1 MRSAPRSILFTLAAA
16 CWLAA
21 GPGGLTV
28 REVLVCRHH
37 AAHHTAGHHPASPAD
52 GPCFCDQMAGALDL
66 AVSTAVPT
74 PLAPPLSSLPPVAAP
89 SPLSRVPSPQS
100 PAFPPVPPP
109 PNALGWLEPL
119 ATYNPER
126 YVCAERRGSPCC
138 AASR

>member
-52 GPCFCDQMAGALDL
+52 GPCFCDQMAGALHL
-66 AVSTAVPT
+66 AVSTAVPP
-74 PLAPPLSSLPPVAAP
+74 PLAPPLSILPPVAAP
-89 SPLSRVPSPQS
+89 SPLSRVPRDRKSTRLNSSHVKISYAVFCLKKKKKKKKSTNTSKKKDRKTQ
-100 PAFPPVPPP
+100 
-109 PNALGWLEPL
+109 
-119 ATYNPER
+119 
-126 YVCAERRGSPCC
+126 
-138 AASR
+138 

>member
-1 MRSAPRSILFTLAAA
+1 MRGSPKWLFLTLAAA

-37 AAHHTAGHHPASPAD
+37 AAHHEAGHHPASPPD
-52 GPCFCDQMAGALDL
+52 GPCFCDQMTGGLDL

-74 PLAPPLSSLPPVAAP
+74 PLAPPLSILPPVAAP
-89 SPLSRVPSPQS
+89 SPQSPVPGPQS

-109 PNALGWLEPL
+109 PIALG
-119 ATYNPER
+119 
-126 YVCAERRGSPCC
+126 
-138 AASR
+138 